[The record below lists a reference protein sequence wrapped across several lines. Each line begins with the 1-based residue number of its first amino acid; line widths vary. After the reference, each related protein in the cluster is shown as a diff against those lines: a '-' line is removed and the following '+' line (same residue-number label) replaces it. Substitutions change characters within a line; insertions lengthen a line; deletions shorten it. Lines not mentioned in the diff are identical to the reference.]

1 MNACDL
7 KSHTTITILQH
18 TVKHS
23 KVLGS
28 AKNGT
33 SWHYCGLKSNVMN
46 SLVHTEQLFPGLET
60 STHSLP
66 FRLFFSSPSLREIE
80 DDPCR
85 PCICVIKLTSIK
97 VILLNTNWNEY
108 FITNFSSVC
117 FNTVRLRNVIK
128 AGYLRW
134 LDTVFQGQYLPSLSI
149 NYVAI
154 NKVLE
159 KLPPQLY

>member
-1 MNACDL
+1 MEHHD
-7 KSHTTITILQH
+7 TT
-18 TVKHS
+18 V
-23 KVLGS
+23 VLNQMWWIVWS
-28 AKNGT
+28 T
-33 SWHYCGLKSNVMN
+33 LN
-46 SLVHTEQLFPGLET
+46 SCSLDFQET

-154 NKVLE
+154 NKVIGGKSFREWFWKNSSQCRYILIFIFI
-159 KLPPQLY
+159 